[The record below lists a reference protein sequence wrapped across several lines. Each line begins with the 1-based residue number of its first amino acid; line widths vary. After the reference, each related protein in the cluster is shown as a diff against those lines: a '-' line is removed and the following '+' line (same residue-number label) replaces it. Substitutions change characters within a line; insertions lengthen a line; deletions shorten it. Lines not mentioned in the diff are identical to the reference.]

1 MIEFDEYRLK
11 LTGMEKSIIELRDSL
26 NIEKTQSEID
36 ELEKETT
43 SPDFY
48 SDMEKAGKVL
58 QKIKGLKN
66 KIERFNKL
74 VSERDDLLTLI
85 ELAVEENDESVL
97 PEIKDGVKTFLSD
110 FEEMKLETLFTGKYD
125 KNNAIL
131 TLHSGAGGT
140 EAQDWCEML
149 FRMYTMWAERRGF
162 KTSTLDLLEGD
173 EAGIKSVTF
182 QIDGLN
188 AYGYAKCEKGVHRLV
203 RISPFDSSG
212 RRHTSF
218 ASLDVMP
225 EIDDDIEIDI
235 RDEDLKVDT
244 YRASG
249 AGGQHV
255 NKTESAI
262 RITHIPT
269 GVIVACQNERSQHK
283 NRATAMKM
291 LKSKLVE
298 IAERE
303 QKEKIEDL
311 KGVQK
316 EIGWG
321 SQIRSYVFHPYSM
334 VKDHRT
340 NFETGNTASVM
351 DGDLDGFINAYLTA
365 LSRGELNQNQ

>member
-1 MIEFDEYRLK
+1 
-11 LTGMEKSIIELRDSL
+11 MEKSTADA
-26 NIEKTQSEID
+26 
-36 ELEKETT
+36 
-43 SPDFY
+43 DFY

-66 KIERFNKL
+66 KVERFNTL
-74 VSERDDLLTLI
+74 LSTRDDLLTLI

-97 PEIKDGVKTFLSD
+97 PEIKEGYKTLSKD
-110 FEEMKLETLFTGKYD
+110 FEEMTLETLFTGRYD

-162 KTSTLDLLEGD
+162 KITTLDLLEGD

-340 NFETGNTASVM
+340 SFETGNTGSVM

-365 LSRGELNQNQ
+365 LSRGELNQNS

>member
-1 MIEFDEYRLK
+1 
-11 LTGMEKSIIELRDSL
+11 
-26 NIEKTQSEID
+26 
-36 ELEKETT
+36 
-43 SPDFY
+43 
-48 SDMEKAGKVL
+48 MEKAGKVL

-66 KIERFNKL
+66 KVERFNTL
-74 VSERDDLLTLI
+74 VSTRDDLLTLI

-97 PEIKDGVKTFLSD
+97 PEIKDGYKTLSKD
-110 FEEMKLETLFTGKYD
+110 FEEMTLETLFTGRYD

-162 KTSTLDLLEGD
+162 KTTTLDLLEGD

-269 GVIVACQNERSQHK
+269 GVIVACQNER
-283 NRATAMKM
+283 NCD
-291 LKSKLVE
+291 E
-298 IAERE
+298 
-303 QKEKIEDL
+303 
-311 KGVQK
+311 
-316 EIGWG
+316 
-321 SQIRSYVFHPYSM
+321 
-334 VKDHRT
+334 
-340 NFETGNTASVM
+340 
-351 DGDLDGFINAYLTA
+351 NA
-365 LSRGELNQNQ
+365 